1 MMRIPLNFIVL
12 LVVVLC
18 AFSVINANHQSR
30 KLFVSLE
37 AERKHA
43 RDLAV
48 EWDQLQLEQSTW
60 AASARVEKLAK
71 DKLGMRRPAPGEV
84 MSGDIQINQQTMVEQ
99 KAGTKPESAVI
110 GKAAAT
116 EQVKQVKPGKPVEE
130 AGAAE

>member
-1 MMRIPLNFIVL
+1 MMRIPLNFILL

-18 AFSVINANHQSR
+18 AFFVINANHQSR

-84 MSGDIQINQQTMVEQ
+84 MSGDIQLNQQAMAGQ
-99 KAGTKPESAVI
+99 KAGMQPESAVI

-116 EQVKQVKPGKPVEE
+116 EQVKPGSHVEK

>member
-1 MMRIPLNFIVL
+1 MRIPLNFILL

-18 AFSVINANHQSR
+18 AFSVINANHQLR

-84 MSGDIQINQQTMVEQ
+84 ISGDIQLNQQAMAGQ
-99 KAGTKPESAVI
+99 KAGMQPESAVI

-116 EQVKQVKPGKPVEE
+116 EQVKPGSHVEK

>member
-1 MMRIPLNFIVL
+1 MMRIPLNFILL

-84 MSGDIQINQQTMVEQ
+84 MSGDIQLNQQAMAGQ
-99 KAGTKPESAVI
+99 KAGMQPESAVI

-116 EQVKQVKPGKPVEE
+116 EQVKPGSHVEK

>member
-1 MMRIPLNFIVL
+1 MRIPLNFILL

-18 AFSVINANHQSR
+18 AFFVINANHQSR

-84 MSGDIQINQQTMVEQ
+84 MSGDIQLNQQAMAGQ
-99 KAGTKPESAVI
+99 KAGMQPESVVI
-110 GKAAAT
+110 RNAAAT
-116 EQVKQVKPGKPVEE
+116 EQVKPGSHVEK

>member
-1 MMRIPLNFIVL
+1 MMRIPLNFILL

-84 MSGDIQINQQTMVEQ
+84 MSGDIQLNQQAMDGQ
-99 KAGTKPESAVI
+99 KTGAKSESAVI

-116 EQVKQVKPGKPVEE
+116 EQVKLGKTVEK

>member
-1 MMRIPLNFIVL
+1 MRIPLNFILL

-84 MSGDIQINQQTMVEQ
+84 MSGDIQLNQQAMAGQ
-99 KAGTKPESAVI
+99 KAGMQPESAVI

-116 EQVKQVKPGKPVEE
+116 EQVKPGSHVEK

>member
-1 MMRIPLNFIVL
+1 MRIPLNFILL

-18 AFSVINANHQSR
+18 AFFVINANHQSR

-84 MSGDIQINQQTMVEQ
+84 MSGDIQLNQQAMAGQ
-99 KAGTKPESAVI
+99 KAGMQPEIAVI
-110 GKAAAT
+110 RKAAAT
-116 EQVKQVKPGKPVEE
+116 EQVKPGSHVEK